1 MGNGRAGL
9 RRRLAPVAS
18 AIVLVGLVGSL
29 TSCTKD
35 ASYSDQVGSSAR
47 FDDML
52 KPSLAVTEWADKP
65 LVDNAIGIQPGAPI
79 TVKSAG
85 GSLTSVTINKADG
98 SPLKGD
104 LSVDGT
110 TWTSSEPFG
119 YNRRYTVNAKAA
131 GVGGESSSNVSFTT
145 RAPQNLT
152 QAYLVPRNG
161 ETVGVGQPVAV
172 KFDEPITNKK
182 AAQAAIKV
190 TTTPA
195 VDGAFYWISDQEV
208 RWRPKE
214 YWKTG
219 TKVDVAVNTYG
230 IDLGGGLFG
239 QENLRSSF
247 KVGRS
252 MVVVADDKT
261 KQVTFRKDGKV
272 IRRMPT
278 SMGKDSTP
286 TDNGVYLVGDKHS
299 MLVMDSSTY
308 GVPVGSADGYRTPVD
323 YATQMS
329 YSGIYF
335 HSAPWSVWAQGNTNT
350 SHGCLNLSPDNA
362 LWVMN
367 NTLRG
372 DPVEVR
378 HTVGP
383 RLSGTDGLGDWNVP
397 WSVWSRGNA

>member
-1 MGNGRAGL
+1 MSRAGL
-9 RRRLAPVAS
+9 RRRWVPVVGVVA
-18 AIVLVGLVGSL
+18 VVGLAGTL

-35 ASYSDQVGSSAR
+35 ATYSDQVSSSAR

-52 KPSLAVTEWADKP
+52 KPSLAVTEWADRP
-65 LVDNAIGIQPGAPI
+65 LKDDAIGIQPGAPI
-79 TVKSAG
+79 TVKSSG

-98 SPLKGD
+98 SALKGD
-104 LSVDGT
+104 LSPDGT
-110 TWTSSEPFG
+110 SWTSAEPFG
-119 YNRRYTVNAKAA
+119 FNKRYTLNAKAA
-131 GVGGESSSNVSFTT
+131 GVGGESISNVSFTT

-152 QAYLVPRNG
+152 QAYLMPQNG
-161 ETVGVGQPVAV
+161 ETVGIGQPVAV

-182 AAQAAIKV
+182 AAQSAIKI
-190 TTTPA
+190 TTEPA

-219 TKVDVAVNTYG
+219 TKVNVAVNAYG

-239 QENLRSSF
+239 QENQRSSF
-247 KVGRS
+247 KIGRS
-252 MVVVADDKT
+252 MVITADDRT
-261 KQVTFRKDGKV
+261 KQVTFLRDGKV
-272 IRRMPT
+272 IRKMPT

-299 MLVMDSSTY
+299 TLVMDSSSY
-308 GVPVGSADGYRTPVD
+308 GVPVNSADGYRTPVD
-323 YATQMS
+323 FATQMS

-362 LWVMN
+362 QWVMN
-367 NTLRG
+367 HTLRG

-378 HTVGP
+378 NTVGP
-383 RLSGTDGLGDWNVP
+383 KLSGSDGLGDWNVP
-397 WSVWSRGNA
+397 WSVWSKGNA

>member
-1 MGNGRAGL
+1 MSRAGL
-9 RRRLAPVAS
+9 RRRWVPVVGVIA
-18 AIVLVGLVGSL
+18 VVGLAGTL

-35 ASYSDQVGSSAR
+35 ATYSDQVSSSAR

-52 KPSLAVTEWADKP
+52 KPSLAVTEWADRP
-65 LVDNAIGIQPGAPI
+65 LKDDAIGIQPGAPI
-79 TVKSAG
+79 TVKSSG

-98 SPLKGD
+98 SALKGD
-104 LSVDGT
+104 LSPDGT
-110 TWTSSEPFG
+110 SWTSAEPFG
-119 YNRRYTVNAKAA
+119 FNKRYTLNAKAA
-131 GVGGESSSNVSFTT
+131 GVGGESISNVSFTT

-152 QAYLVPRNG
+152 QAYLMPQNG
-161 ETVGVGQPVAV
+161 ETVGIGQPVAV

-182 AAQAAIKV
+182 AAQSAIKI
-190 TTTPA
+190 TTEPA

-219 TKVDVAVNTYG
+219 TKVNVAVNTYG

-239 QENLRSSF
+239 QENQRSSF
-247 KVGRS
+247 KIGRS
-252 MVVVADDKT
+252 MVITADDRT
-261 KQVTFRKDGKV
+261 KQVTFLRDGKV
-272 IRRMPT
+272 IRKMPT

-299 MLVMDSSTY
+299 TLVMDSSSY
-308 GVPVGSADGYRTPVD
+308 GVPVNSADGYRTPVD
-323 YATQMS
+323 FATQMS

-362 LWVMN
+362 QWVMN
-367 NTLRG
+367 HTLRG

-378 HTVGP
+378 NTVGP
-383 RLSGTDGLGDWNVP
+383 KLSGSDGLGDWNVP
-397 WSVWSRGNA
+397 WSVWSKGNA